1 MSFKLVRS
9 QKTTLTPEH
18 VAQAQAAAS
27 IPGERP
33 IRPKRANTIQ
43 QWIANGKFCR
53 GNFAF
58 AKCKADDVTY
68 RVNGQ
73 HTSHELSKCDD
84 NDPNALD
91 FPENVEVNIEH
102 WECDSVGDLPDIF
115 DTFDNPTS
123 ARSNDDK
130 LGVFLAQY
138 DDLRG
143 VTKVV
148 AKAGVQAVNEYRR
161 GLNSDEIRPVQSREL
176 GLLLGEDDIR
186 DFVRFCADFEE
197 SVYKGWKNYGI
208 GAAMYETWKED
219 PETAKEIW
227 SEAFEE
233 SNPDPR
239 APTRLWVSQMRASE
253 ARSGK
258 DKRWYYRSARREYR
272 KWCRAAD
279 SVMA

>member
-1 MSFKLVRS
+1 MAYRRVRS
-9 QKTTLTPEH
+9 ETAVLTPAH
-18 VAQAQAAAS
+18 VEQAQAAAS

-33 IRPKRANTIQ
+33 IRPKRANTIR
-43 QWIANGKFCR
+43 QWIANGRFCR
-53 GNFAF
+53 ANFAY
-58 AKCKADDVTY
+58 AKCKEDGVTY

-84 NDPNALD
+84 DDPNALD
-91 FPENVEVNIEH
+91 FPQDVEVHIEH
-102 WECDSVGDLPDIF
+102 WECDNLGDLADIF

-143 VTKVV
+143 VSKTVTK
-148 AKAGVQAVNEYRR
+148 AAVQAVNEYRR
-161 GLNSDEIRPVQSREL
+161 GLMSDECRPVHSREL
-176 GLLLGEDDIR
+176 GLLLADDEIR
-186 DFVRFCADFEE
+186 EFVRFCADFEE
-197 SVYKGWKNYGI
+197 SVYRGWKNYGI

-219 PETAKEIW
+219 AETAREIW
-227 SEAFEE
+227 SEVFEE

-239 APTRLWVSQMRASE
+239 SPMRLWVSQMRASE

-258 DKRWYYRSARREYR
+258 DKRWYYRSARREYK
-272 KWCRAAD
+272 KWCRQTD